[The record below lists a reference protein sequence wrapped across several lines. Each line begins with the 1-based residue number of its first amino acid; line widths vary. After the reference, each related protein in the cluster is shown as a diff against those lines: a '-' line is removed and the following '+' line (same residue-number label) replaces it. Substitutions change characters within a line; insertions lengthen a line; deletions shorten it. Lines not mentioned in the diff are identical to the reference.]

1 MYAAGQ
7 YPYQGRVGEGL
18 PQFSN
23 GESIEKKDVV
33 LWYSTGLT
41 HHPGVEDY
49 PVMATTGIG
58 FRLTPDGFFSR
69 SPALDV
75 PPQQK
80 SKK

>member
-1 MYAAGQ
+1 
-7 YPYQGRVGEGL
+7 
-18 PQFSN
+18 
-23 GESIEKKDVV
+23 
-33 LWYSTGLT
+33 
-41 HHPGVEDY
+41 
-49 PVMATTGIG
+49 MATTGIG